1 MDVGLQHDKGEVSD
15 VAVFL
20 SHVQRQRWFVSFVE
34 WFLRISFCYL
44 VYLVLGTC

>member
-1 MDVGLQHDKGEVSD
+1 MTKARCQTWQLK
-15 VAVFL
+15 
-20 SHVQRQRWFVSFVE
+20 SHIQRQRWFVSFVE